1 MNKYQEFFSDKTI
14 EFAEELYKYADEEL
28 KNIFKL
34 QKLNRDTILRKV
46 GDITLKY
53 NVNEKACLNLSN
65 SEFKTLYKELKVT
78 VAEMFKNEYTTEEST
93 LTELLTLVGNEK
105 YLSNSYLLSLGK
117 DFDIK
122 KMDKSIM
129 DKVLNSSVLDKNF
142 SERIWDNKTD
152 KVAKTLQNELKNF
165 LDGKIS
171 INDVE
176 NTVKHRF
183 NVDASH
189 SKRLVETEVSRAME
203 ASNLQWQLDHNI
215 EWVMY
220 MGTLDYH
227 ICGECGQYDGKP
239 YKMNE
244 KPVDLPQH
252 PNCRCTYVAIPDK
265 DYRPDKRIDN
275 KTKEDINWK
284 DYQQWKKENVDN
296 NPEALKEIKMIK
308 NKAADKKQHSK
319 YKEILGKDIPKSFDD
334 FQNLKYNDIKNWE
347 ELKEYHKYKIENPKA
362 NKTHFE
368 MKRELEQLGIKGKI
382 RVPAAEIDL
391 NNIGFDNYHVND
403 ERNHDTTKEE
413 AIEFIRNAKVS
424 ISKWNGMYENY
435 YGVDGAVYVKTDE
448 NMIRTCYKKN
458 EFEGDPEKIREVIL
472 KYEKGDVSNIK

>member
-1 MNKYQEFFSDKTI
+1 MNKYQQFFSDKTI
-14 EFAEELYKYADEEL
+14 EFAEELYKYADDEL

-34 QKLNRDTILRKV
+34 QKLNRDTILRKLA
-46 GDITLKY
+46 DIILKY
-53 NVNEKACLNLSN
+53 NVNDKACLNLSN
-65 SEFKTLYKELKVT
+65 SEFKTLYKELKIT

-129 DKVLNSSVLDKNF
+129 DKVLNSSTLDKNF

-183 NVDASH
+183 NIDASH

-227 ICGECGQYDGKP
+227 ICGECGQYDGKS
-239 YKMNE
+239 YQMNE
-244 KPVDLPQH
+244 KPVELPQH

-284 DYQQWKKENVDN
+284 DYQQWKKENVDKEN
-296 NPEALKEIKMIK
+296 SNDILSDKKWLSSNFSTQKKFEEHFKHLIEYGDITPEEYLNIARELLSEDLSEDVEGFINDQGWLFKYRKSTNDFVIGHPKGTISTLFKPNEGYEYFLKEKE
-308 NKAADKKQHSK
+308 K
-319 YKEILGKDIPKSFDD
+319 Y
-334 FQNLKYNDIKNWE
+334 
-347 ELKEYHKYKIENPKA
+347 
-362 NKTHFE
+362 
-368 MKRELEQLGIKGKI
+368 
-382 RVPAAEIDL
+382 
-391 NNIGFDNYHVND
+391 
-403 ERNHDTTKEE
+403 
-413 AIEFIRNAKVS
+413 
-424 ISKWNGMYENY
+424 
-435 YGVDGAVYVKTDE
+435 
-448 NMIRTCYKKN
+448 
-458 EFEGDPEKIREVIL
+458 
-472 KYEKGDVSNIK
+472 